1 MIDAATLTDVKKRVA
16 DACDRSG
23 RTSPDE
29 VQILAITKTFP
40 AEAIEAAY
48 SAGLTAIG
56 ENRVQEA
63 ADKFPQLPHLPQL
76 KKRLVGHLQSNKA
89 KKAVTLFDAIDSID
103 SLKLARNLDAKAA
116 DREERLEVLLQVN
129 TASDPSK
136 HGFDTNETDTFLE
149 IVEMKNLEVKGLMTI
164 GELTSEEAVIR
175 KTFRKLREV
184 KESLNEQLPAEK
196 RVTELSMGMSGD
208 FEIAVEEGATMV
220 RLGTA
225 LFGARG

>member
-1 MIDAATLTDVKKRVA
+1 M
-16 DACDRSG
+16 
-23 RTSPDE
+23 
-29 VQILAITKTFP
+29 
-40 AEAIEAAY
+40 
-48 SAGLTAIG
+48 
-56 ENRVQEA
+56 
-63 ADKFPQLPHLPQL
+63 
-76 KKRLVGHLQSNKA
+76 
-89 KKAVTLFDAIDSID
+89 
-103 SLKLARNLDAKAA
+103 
-116 DREERLEVLLQVN
+116 LLQVN

-149 IVEMKNLEVKGLMTI
+149 IVELENLDVKGLMTI